1 MLSFYF
7 ERTIMSDLKLYT
19 DADVSGKRVLVRVDF
34 NVPLADGQVEDDTR
48 IRAALPT
55 IEYLVD
61 QGARVILA
69 SHLGRPDGTG
79 YQAEFSLAPVAAY
92 LQDLIGKPVAFA
104 TDAIGDSAKETVAA
118 LQDGDICLLENLR
131 FDAREKKND
140 PEFARE
146 LASLADVFVNDA
158 FGAAHRAHA
167 STAGVAAYL
176 PAYAGALMAN
186 EVETLTSMLDDPKR
200 PFVAILGGS
209 KVSDKVKVIDA
220 LIDKCDKLIIGGG
233 MCFTF
238 LKAQGHATG
247 TSLMEEDWIE
257 RAATMIEK
265 AKAKGVELLL
275 PLDVVCAD
283 AFANDANKEVC
294 TVEEIPDN
302 MMGLDIGPATA
313 IVYCEAI
320 ADAKTVFWNG
330 PMGVFEMPS
339 FEGGTRAVADAVAKN
354 QQADTIIGGGD
365 SVAAVNKFDLADK
378 MTFISTGGGA
388 SMELVQ
394 GELLP
399 GVEALK

>member
-1 MLSFYF
+1 
-7 ERTIMSDLKLYT
+7 MSDLKLYT
-19 DADVSGKRVLVRVDF
+19 DADVAGKRVLMRVDF
-34 NVPLADGQVEDDTR
+34 NVPLKDGHVEDDTR

-55 IEYLVD
+55 ITYLLD
-61 QGARVILA
+61 HGAKVILA

-79 YQAEFSLAPVAAY
+79 YQEQFSLAPVAVY

-104 TDAIGDSAKETVAA
+104 TDTIGDSAKETVAA
-118 LQDGDICLLENLR
+118 LEDGQIALLENLR
-131 FDAREKKND
+131 FDKREKKND

-146 LASLADVFVNDA
+146 LASLADLYVNDA

-176 PAYAGALMAN
+176 PAFAGALMAN
-186 EVETLTSMLDDPKR
+186 EVNTLTAMLDEPKR

-257 RAATMIEK
+257 RAAAMIEK

-283 AFANDANKEVC
+283 EFSNDARKEVC
-294 TVEEIPDN
+294 TVEEIPED

-320 ADAKTVFWNG
+320 EDAASVFWNG

-339 FEGGTRAVADAVAKN
+339 FEGGTRAVAEAVAN
-354 QQADTIIGGGD
+354 NASADTIIGGGD